1 MPTTGSDPT
10 GSDAG
15 DRGPYDGR
23 RISKAEWDFW
33 VILSRNKPARAHQ
46 LCARSR
52 EVCPAR
58 IRKLGAQKEK
68 YLLLD
73 LSLNHQI
80 HGRAT
85 GRTLSTSD
93 P

>member
-15 DRGPYDGR
+15 DRGPMMAG
-23 RISKAEWDFW
+23 DFC

-58 IRKLGAQKEK
+58 IRKLGAHKEK

-85 GRTLSTSD
+85 GRTLCNSD
-93 P
+93 T